1 MPPRNAASD
10 GEILWAERSVVP
22 AAGHQP
28 GSTACRGTGAA
39 GFMSCTVDRRSAQ
52 AADHPDPDEP
62 YEVIHL
68 GGEAAAI
75 VPLAELR
82 RPRAVER
89 HASPETLEEA
99 EIEATLAAHDEWVA
113 AGCPGARSHEDVMAE
128 LLSSGQ

>member
-1 MPPRNAASD
+1 
-10 GEILWAERSVVP
+10 L
-22 AAGHQP
+22 
-28 GSTACRGTGAA
+28 
-39 GFMSCTVDRRSAQ
+39 SCTVDRMSAQ

-82 RPRAVER
+82 RLRAVER
-89 HASPETLEEA
+89 HASPEALEEA

-128 LLSSGQ
+128 LLGGDQ